1 MIMAYM
7 AITQPDKDTPLRMTL
22 CLTRKEVTEIH
33 PYVKHAL
40 GLAIKKLASLEKKIA
55 KQKPTDLMLN
65 KKIKTEEQ
73 IETLKALFEHVNALA
88 LKY

>member
-1 MIMAYM
+1 MAYI
-7 AITQPDKDTPLRMTL
+7 AITQPDKDTPLRTTL

-40 GLAIKKLASLEKKIA
+40 GLAIKRLASLEKKIA
-55 KQKPTDLMLN
+55 KQKPTDRVLN

-73 IETLKALFEHVNALA
+73 IETLKALFEHVNALS